1 MSTAQAAPGSAAP
14 SQSSAAPASAPAGA
28 RPVAFQPLQ
37 GVERAVGTVVLSLAV
52 FMNVLDTSIANV
64 SIPAISGDLGVS
76 PNQGTW
82 IITSFA
88 VANAI
93 AVPLTGWLTQRFGQ
107 VRLFTA
113 SVLLFVVASWLCGLA
128 PNTGVLIAARALQG
142 VGGALL
148 TPGSLA
154 ILEATFAADD
164 LSYFLAQGRLWFDRW
179 LKGMPNGIDTGP
191 KVELAP
197 TPFDG
202 KNWEA
207 AAEQRASG
215 R

>member
-14 SQSSAAPASAPAGA
+14 SQSPAAPATAPAGA
-28 RPVAFQPLQ
+28 PPVAFQPLQ

-128 PNTGVLIAARALQG
+128 PNIESLIAFRVLQG
-142 VGGALL
+142 LVAGPMIPLSQTLLLASYPPALAGMAIAFWGMTTLVAPVLGPLLGGWITDNISWPWIFYINVPVG
-148 TPGSLA
+148 
-154 ILEATFAADD
+154 
-164 LSYFLAQGRLWFDRW
+164 
-179 LKGMPNGIDTGP
+179 
-191 KVELAP
+191 
-197 TPFDG
+197 
-202 KNWEA
+202 
-207 AAEQRASG
+207 
-215 R
+215 